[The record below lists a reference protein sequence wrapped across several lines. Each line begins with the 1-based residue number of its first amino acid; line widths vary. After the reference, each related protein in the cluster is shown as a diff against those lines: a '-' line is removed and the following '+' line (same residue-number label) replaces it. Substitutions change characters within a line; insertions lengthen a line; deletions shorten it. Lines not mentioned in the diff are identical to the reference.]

1 MIKELYKN
9 NSIGISRITEKI
21 AILCQQLIN
30 SHWNFVFILICFFLE
45 VKFLDIL
52 VNNAGVMHCPYQV
65 TEDGFENQFQVNYL
79 GNDPF
84 SSLAYRCSY
93 L

>member
-1 MIKELYKN
+1 MSATHK
-9 NSIGISRITEKI
+9 
-21 AILCQQLIN
+21 QLLKFCVHLN
-30 SHWNFVFILICFFLE
+30 LFFLE

-52 VNNAGVMHCPYQV
+52 VNNAGVMHCPYQA

-93 L
+93 LLGTNFYSYFAIYKG

>member
-1 MIKELYKN
+1 MPATHK
-9 NSIGISRITEKI
+9 
-21 AILCQQLIN
+21 QLLKFCVHLN
-30 SHWNFVFILICFFLE
+30 LFFLE

-79 GNDPF
+79 GNDSF
-84 SSLAYRCSY
+84 STGVHTCWEPTFILILQFIRDNLICND
-93 L
+93 

>member
-1 MIKELYKN
+1 MPATHK
-9 NSIGISRITEKI
+9 
-21 AILCQQLIN
+21 QLLKFCVHQN
-30 SHWNFVFILICFFLE
+30 LFFLE

-93 L
+93 LLGTNFYSYFAIYKG

>member
-1 MIKELYKN
+1 MPATHK
-9 NSIGISRITEKI
+9 
-21 AILCQQLIN
+21 QLLKFCVHLN
-30 SHWNFVFILICFFLE
+30 LFFLE

-79 GNDPF
+79 GNDSF

-93 L
+93 LLGTNFYSYFAIYKG

>member
-1 MIKELYKN
+1 MPATHK
-9 NSIGISRITEKI
+9 
-21 AILCQQLIN
+21 QLLKFCVHLN
-30 SHWNFVFILICFFLE
+30 LFFLE

-93 L
+93 LLGTNFYSYFAIYKG